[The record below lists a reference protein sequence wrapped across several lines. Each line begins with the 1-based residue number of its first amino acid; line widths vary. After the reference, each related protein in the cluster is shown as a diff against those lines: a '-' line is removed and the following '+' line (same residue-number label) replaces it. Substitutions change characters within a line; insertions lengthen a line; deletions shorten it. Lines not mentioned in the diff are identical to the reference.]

1 MLRDLYL
8 FIEVTRCHCVFK
20 ELRVSEPSMWE
31 KSRCIYL
38 KFFKVHRTVL
48 KIGKKA
54 KNGEYVEL
62 KKTLVVGIFQQLYIE
77 KALSICF
84 QEKERKK
91 RKISKPQTQAPA
103 IYSVR
108 HIHTPTHQNT
118 KVRKEMKPS

>member
-84 QEKERKK
+84 QGEKKKERKEK
-91 RKISKPQTQAPA
+91 SPNPKLRHQPYTPLDTYIRPHTRTQKSERK
-103 IYSVR
+103 
-108 HIHTPTHQNT
+108 
-118 KVRKEMKPS
+118 